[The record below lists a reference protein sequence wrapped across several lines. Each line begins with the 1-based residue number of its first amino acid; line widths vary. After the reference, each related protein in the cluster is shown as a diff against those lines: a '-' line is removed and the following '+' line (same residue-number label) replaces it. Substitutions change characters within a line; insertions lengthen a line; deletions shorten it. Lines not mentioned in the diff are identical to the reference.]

1 LIRLILYGTHGCHLC
16 EDAEFLL
23 SKAIQAKGAEI
34 PVEIVDIAEKLELE
48 HRYGVRIPVVR
59 DSASGAELGW
69 PFDEERLGEFLH
81 SLS

>member
-1 LIRLILYGTHGCHLC
+1 LC